1 MSSPAT
7 STTGDDG
14 STLKVYGNKLTYRE
28 VGSDDATTYDYAGS
42 FYVAR
47 GDDHISHKAESGD
60 ITITFFKESPG
71 IPLPIPSTALSN
83 RLMGRSNPNIPLLG
97 SRPTGIQSVRS
108 RTRPIRP
115 GRPIDPQQ
123 IDWSLID
130 LPSISVPI
138 DRREP
143 DLVLRYKPSRGTDA
157 SSQIS
162 DAQPD
167 MTLYTNNLELG
178 DHRFSFHKELST
190 HPGHSYD
197 PRSCSSIS
205 GGSIGIG
212 YICHD
217 GDESFTERM
226 EVYKPN
232 SAESVGQIITAIG
245 TFHRTLPRDV

>member
-7 STTGDDG
+7 SISEDDG
-14 STLKVYGNKLTYRE
+14 YTLKVYGDKLTYKE
-28 VGSDDATTYDYAGS
+28 VGSDHATTYDYAGS

-60 ITITFFKESPG
+60 ITITFFKESPS
-71 IPLPIPSTALSN
+71 IPLSIPSTAPSN
-83 RLMGRSNPNIPLLG
+83 RLMGRSNTNIPILG

-108 RTRPIRP
+108 RTRPTRP
-115 GRPIDPQQ
+115 GRPMNPQQ
-123 IDWSLID
+123 FEWSTID
-130 LPSISVPI
+130 LPSISVGL

-157 SSQIS
+157 SFQMSE
-162 DAQPD
+162 AQPD
-167 MTLYTNNLELG
+167 VTLYTNNLELG
-178 DHRFSFHKELST
+178 DHKFSFHKELST
-190 HPGHSYD
+190 LPGHNYD

-217 GDESFTERM
+217 GDESCTERM

-232 SAESVGQIITAIG
+232 STESVGEINTATG
-245 TFHRTLPRDV
+245 TFLGTLPRNI